1 MLFETVVLDKV
12 GLEDVDTLFTALFV
26 SCSVT
31 AALFLLLLLVE
42 IMVLSFKYIFGLVLG
57 VLH

>member
-12 GLEDVDTLFTALFV
+12 GLGDVDTLFTALFV
-26 SCSVT
+26 PCSVT

-42 IMVLSFKYIFGLVLG
+42 IMVLSLKYIFGLVLG